1 MRALSRD
8 TTPAG
13 ALIGACAPDATG
25 IVHLGLG
32 NFHRAHAA
40 VFTAEA
46 LAVEGGDW
54 GIAGF
59 ANASDRVAG
68 PMRAQDH
75 RYSILELSGEGTRA
89 GVVDVHRRVGVVAAD
104 PGAFVASLVEP
115 GHRILTLTV
124 SEVGY
129 SRSPR
134 TGALDVDHADVRAD
148 LDAPQSP
155 RTAVGLVARGLTLR
169 AETGE
174 PFTVLSCDNLQS
186 AGRATR
192 QVVTEFL
199 QSSGATGDVLD
210 FVANR
215 VSFPNAMVDR
225 IVPGTTPQTSDEVA
239 ALLGVVDRAP
249 VRAEKFSMWVLED
262 DFAAGRPAWDRAGAI
277 MSDEVEAYELVK
289 LRLLNGSHSLIAYLG
304 GLDGQ
309 PTIPDAW
316 SQDFVRDAVLAG
328 IRDDYL
334 PSIRLPRGFDSAP
347 YVEQLTHRW
356 GNTALGDRTARVG
369 SDGST
374 KLLQRI
380 PDAALHALA
389 DGRVPHMLALTT
401 AAWIAAVSAPPG
413 FDAGPVAAEM
423 NEPARE
429 RLAQATRG
437 ARTAR
442 EHARRVLTGGFLP
455 DALVAHESFA
465 GRVEELVDTIV
476 HHGARAAARE
486 ATAASAART
495 ETR

>member
-13 ALIGACAPDATG
+13 ALIGASAPDATG
-25 IVHLGLG
+25 MVHLGLG

-40 VFTAEA
+40 VYTAEA
-46 LAVEGGDW
+46 LALAGGEW

-59 ANASDRVAG
+59 ANASDRVAA

-75 RYSILELSGEGTRA
+75 RYSILELSDEGTRA
-89 GVVDVHRRVGVVAAD
+89 GVVDVHRRADVVADD
-104 PGAFVASLVEP
+104 PDAFVSSVAEAR
-115 GHRILTLTV
+115 HRILTLTV

-129 SRSPR
+129 SRSSR
-134 TGALDVDHADVRAD
+134 TGALDLESPRVRAD
-148 LDAPQSP
+148 LDTPRSP
-155 RTAVGLVARGLTLR
+155 RTAVGLIARGLTLR
-169 AETGE
+169 AEAGD

-199 QSSGATGDVLD
+199 QHSGAADDVLD
-210 FVANR
+210 FVAQR

-225 IVPGTTPQTSDEVA
+225 IVPATTAETSAEVA
-239 ALLGVVDRAP
+239 SLLGVTDGAP

-262 DFAAGRPAWDRAGAI
+262 DFAAGRPAWDAAGAI

-316 SQDFVRDAVLAG
+316 GQDFVRDAVLAG
-328 IRDDYL
+328 IRHDYL
-334 PSIRLPRGFDSAP
+334 PSIELPRGFDPAP

-356 GNTALGDRTARVG
+356 GNTALGDRTSRVG

-389 DGRVPHMLALTT
+389 DGRTPHLLALTV
-401 AAWIAAVSAPPG
+401 AAWIAAVSAPSG
-413 FDAGPVAAEM
+413 FDAGAIAAEM
-423 NEPARE
+423 NEPARQS
-429 RLAQATRG
+429 LAAATRG
-437 ARTAR
+437 ARDNR
-442 EHARRVLTGGFLP
+442 EHARRVLEGGFLP
-455 DALVAHESFA
+455 DALVAHRPFTD
-465 GRVEELVDTIV
+465 RVADLVDTIV
-476 HHGARAAARE
+476 RHGARAAAKE
-486 ATAASAART
+486 ATAAAAAGT
-495 ETR
+495 ET